1 MKLKCRPED
10 FQVDELT
17 DFAPGTGPF
26 ALYRLTK
33 RSIGTPEVID
43 AVVTRWAIPRRAIS
57 FGGLK
62 DRHALTRQHVTIER
76 GPRRELRQTGFDF
89 EYLGQAARPFSSK
102 DIRGNRFAIVMR
114 DFTPDALARAE
125 RALAGT
131 TALPNYFD
139 DQRFGS
145 LGASG
150 EFIARAWC
158 EQRWERAVWLALAD
172 PNEHDRPDDRERKR
186 LVRDKWGDWPAL
198 KAAIDRS
205 HARSIVTFLAD
216 RPGDFKG
223 ALARMHKEERSLW
236 LAAFQS
242 HLWNRLLMAYLRD
255 TCPPD
260 RLVEVGVKTDTLLFP
275 VGVTPPPAT
284 LPLPSA
290 RVKEPDA
297 RLDRVLAA
305 EGLALRTLRIKH
317 PKDSFFSKGDRA
329 ALVAPAGLAHESG
342 RDELYDGRRALTLR
356 FDLPRGS
363 YATIL
368 VKRITL

>member
-17 DFAPGTGPF
+17 DFAPAAGPF

-43 AVVTRWAIPRRAIS
+43 AVVTRWGIPRRAIS

-76 GPRRELRQTGFDF
+76 GPRRELRQTGFEF

-114 DFTPDALARAE
+114 DFTADALARAE
-125 RALAGT
+125 KALAET
-131 TALPNYFD
+131 TTLPNYFD

-145 LGASG
+145 LGESG

-186 LVRDKWGDWPAL
+186 LLREKWGDWPPSSPTGPATS
-198 KAAIDRS
+198 R
-205 HARSIVTFLAD
+205 ARSRACTRRSGASGSPRSRATCGTASSWRTSATRA
-216 RPGDFKG
+216 RPT
-223 ALARMHKEERSLW
+223 ASSRS
-236 LAAFQS
+236 A
-242 HLWNRLLMAYLRD
+242 
-255 TCPPD
+255 
-260 RLVEVGVKTDTLLFP
+260 
-275 VGVTPPPAT
+275 
-284 LPLPSA
+284 
-290 RVKEPDA
+290 
-297 RLDRVLAA
+297 
-305 EGLALRTLRIKH
+305 
-317 PKDSFFSKGDRA
+317 
-329 ALVAPAGLAHESG
+329 
-342 RDELYDGRRALTLR
+342 
-356 FDLPRGS
+356 
-363 YATIL
+363 
-368 VKRITL
+368 